1 MKTEHE
7 KECRIFKCDKHNY
20 HKCCYYC
27 EDKHKC
33 DDHCLNAPSLCGQYI
48 TRDFIFGRGY

>member
-1 MKTEHE
+1 MKTERE
-7 KECRIFKCDKHNY
+7 KECRIFKCDKHDY

-33 DDHCLNAPSLCGQYI
+33 DDHCLNMPSLCGQYI
-48 TRDFIFGRGY
+48 TRDYVFGRGY